1 MTVLKAH
8 QLHPLASHYYRTS
21 VAPVTSRLVA
31 WSLAPPSL
39 VLARPAHHSTKTSP
53 CNDECL
59 TTNDAA
65 VQYCM
70 PLVSHVCYVAG
81 RARYAVCSWSVRRET
96 VSACCPACRVLD
108 HLLRCNLQLIYSLMM
123 PTCIGH
129 LTAGEHPYYTVD
141 SISPPK
147 SRLTSTWKGSIFTF
161 SFVLSLLC
169 GQPWS
174 MAPSTVF
181 SFVFFSQQ
189 KTIFQFQLIWIWLFF
204 HYATR
209 LTVTIHG
216 PLLLCFVGWTWYIC

>member
-96 VSACCPACRVLD
+96 VSACCRLAACSIISCVAT
-108 HLLRCNLQLIYSLMM
+108 CNSYIAWWCPLALATSPPESTHIIYSWL
-123 PTCIGH
+123 
-129 LTAGEHPYYTVD
+129 Y
-141 SISPPK
+141 SPPK

-161 SFVLSLLC
+161 PFALSLLC
-169 GQPWS
+169 D
-174 MAPSTVF
+174 
-181 SFVFFSQQ
+181 
-189 KTIFQFQLIWIWLFF
+189 
-204 HYATR
+204 
-209 LTVTIHG
+209 HG
-216 PLLLCFVGWTWYIC
+216 PWHHRPYFPLSFSPNKKQYFNFN